1 MASGANRLKVAIVGA
16 GNVAW
21 GLAPAMIKGGEVDI
35 IRVVSRTEE
44 SARLLAE
51 HLGPGVEGATDLSR
65 ADLGAD
71 LVIVAASDS
80 AIAAIAESC
89 PGSGAIWAHTSGS
102 VDMSVLKSASDRYG
116 VIYPMQTF
124 TRGVAVDL
132 STSPIYIEASDDMVD
147 STLSGIAQSISSN
160 VGHADSKGR
169 RLLHCGAVFAC
180 NFVNHLWSMADSIA
194 RRAGGSFT
202 DYLPL
207 IEQTIAKAAEISP
220 DQAQTGPA
228 RRGAD
233 AVMAGHEDLLPAGQ
247 KEIYRILS
255 RSIINQYH
263 HPCIYEQD

>member
-1 MASGANRLKVAIVGA
+1 MASRANRLRVAIVGA

-21 GLAPAMIKGGEVDI
+21 GLAPALIKGGEVDI
-35 IRVVSRTEE
+35 IRVASRTED

-51 HLGPGVEGATDLSR
+51 HLGPGVEATTDLSR
-65 ADLGAD
+65 ADKGAD

-80 AIAAIAESC
+80 AIASIAASC

-102 VDMSVLKSASDRYG
+102 VDMGVLKSATDRCG

-132 STSPIYIEASDDMVD
+132 SDSPIYIEASDESVD
-147 STLSGIAQSISSN
+147 TTLSGIARSISSN
-160 VGHADSKGR
+160 VGHADSEGR

-180 NFVNHLWSMADSIA
+180 NFVNHLWSLADSIA
-194 RRAGGSFT
+194 RRAGGSFS
-202 DYLPL
+202 DYIPL
-207 IEQTIAKAAEISP
+207 IEETIAKAAEIGP
-220 DQAQTGPA
+220 DRAQTGPA

-233 AVMAGHEDLLPAGQ
+233 AVMAGHEDLLPAEQ

-255 RSIINQYH
+255 RSIINKYH
-263 HPCIYEQD
+263 QS